1 MNSDIECPDCKTSN
15 LRVHDT
21 GHYICNDCS
30 CEVDSDMENK
40 EELLALTTCSV
51 CGSDSATSNQI
62 DINKHMRKIESELAT
77 LKATSKVALRVAKQ
91 SGASIAAY
99 NCKITKELETLKA
112 TGFNVQDVVDWA
124 KNTIHH
130 KSKCGSHDCIYVDE
144 LINYLNQ
151 LPQATDNKDGEE
163 ND

>member
-1 MNSDIECPDCKTSN
+1 MNSDI
-15 LRVHDT
+15 
-21 GHYICNDCS
+21 
-30 CEVDSDMENK
+30 ENK

-112 TGFNVQDVVDWA
+112 TGFNVQDVVDDICRA
-124 KNTIHH
+124 GRINYDHEKREVL
-130 KSKCGSHDCIYVDE
+130 SIYRDD
-144 LINYLNQ
+144 LINQ
-151 LPQATDNKDGEE
+151 LDQASDKKDGEE

>member
-1 MNSDIECPDCKTSN
+1 MNSDIE
-15 LRVHDT
+15 
-21 GHYICNDCS
+21 
-30 CEVDSDMENK
+30 NK
-40 EELLALTTCSV
+40 EELKISSHDDGSIEVWSGSCGEHIRRNEEFPCVHDALTYC
-51 CGSDSATSNQI
+51 
-62 DINKHMRKIESELAT
+62 INIESELAT
-77 LKATSKVALRVAKQ
+77 TNEALRVANE
-91 SGASIAAY
+91 SINLLELDVIENAEIDDLKH
-99 NCKITKELETLKA
+99 NELETLKA
-112 TGFNVQDVVDWA
+112 TVFNVQDVVDWA

>member
-1 MNSDIECPDCKTSN
+1 MNSDI
-15 LRVHDT
+15 
-21 GHYICNDCS
+21 
-30 CEVDSDMENK
+30 ENK

-62 DINKHMRKIESELAT
+62 DINKHMRELESELA
-77 LKATSKVALRVAKQ
+77 
-91 SGASIAAY
+91 
-99 NCKITKELETLKA
+99 TLKA

-144 LINYLNQ
+144 LINYLEK
-151 LPQATDNKDGEE
+151 LDQASDNKDGEE